1 MRRYNS
7 SRSLLRTISRQNKSV
22 RRSTTSECNRLR
34 VQNRLTSTC
43 RLNSGIVAT
52 QALVTPLVE
61 IAILNRAVGPQLK
74 FGLIIAVDD
83 DGT

>member
-7 SRSLLRTISRQNKSV
+7 SRSLLRTISRQNKSM
-22 RRSTTSECNRLR
+22 RTSTISECNRLR
-34 VQNRLTSTC
+34 IQNRLTSTC
-43 RLNSGIVAT
+43 RLNSSLIAT

-61 IAILNRAVGPQLK
+61 TALFNRAVGPQLK
-74 FGLIIAVDD
+74 FGLIIAEED